1 MIRFHRNGFMVMMD
15 SEGKAHILDS
25 KESLKDI
32 ATYIWQNES
41 LKNYRIAGDDA
52 LKDIKDVLFVELGK
66 EKQPRLR
73 GLSESDSFYDGA
85 L

>member
-1 MIRFHRNGFMVMMD
+1 LIRFHRNGFMVMLD

-25 KESLKDI
+25 KESLKAI

-41 LKNYRIAGDDA
+41 LKNYRIADDDS
-52 LKDIKDVLFVELGK
+52 LKEIKDILFVELGK
-66 EKQPRLR
+66 EKEPRLR
-73 GLSESDSFYDGA
+73 GLSEGDSFYDGA